1 MDINNDVEKGGSML
15 ADNPLSYRSYHLPD
29 DMASILKK
37 LFIPISIAS
46 AFYKLIRNIYNI
58 DLINNK

>member
-1 MDINNDVEKGGSML
+1 ML
-15 ADNPLSYRSYHLPD
+15 ADNPLSYHSYHLPD

-37 LFIPISIAS
+37 LFIPISITS